1 MEMNENDIPGIYNY
15 CDRWCER
22 CTFTSRCLTYKF
34 GAIMDKNL
42 DDKIEENQVFWKAFD
57 DNLEE
62 TLNLIE
68 DENSDEENYFL
79 DDEEYRK
86 NVLNIKRLIAESQEA
101 PQLAKEYI
109 NVVSEWFEKNEE
121 ILNEEISISKLS
133 DSLEVIEWYHI
144 FIYPKIMRAIQ
155 GRDEDLLESEFPKDS
170 DGSAKIVLIAIE
182 HSISA
187 WGYIYMKTDD
197 KNETVFNIIKLLVT
211 LQNLVEEEFPNARDF
226 IRPGFDE

>member
-1 MEMNENDIPGIYNY
+1 
-15 CDRWCER
+15 
-22 CTFTSRCLTYKF
+22 
-34 GAIMDKNL
+34 MDKNL
-42 DDKIEENQVFWKAFD
+42 DDKIEENQSFWKTFD
-57 DNLEE
+57 DNLED
-62 TLNLIE
+62 TLDLIE
-68 DENSDEENYFL
+68 DEESNEESYFL
-79 DDEEYRK
+79 DNKEYTG
-86 NVLNIKRLIAESQEA
+86 NDFNIKRLIAESQEA
-101 PQLAKEYI
+101 SQLAKEYI
-109 NVVSEWFEKNEE
+109 NIVSEWFEKNKV
-121 ILNEEISISKLS
+121 IMNKEISVSKLN

-187 WGYIYMKTDD
+187 WGYIFMKRDD

-211 LQNLVEEEFPNARDF
+211 LQNLVEEEFPAARDF